1 MAEVLSTPNN
11 DLVNEL
17 LIAKLL
23 EEDMR
28 LLESLRAAEEF
39 QLNEAL
45 SISALAAGRF
55 PKKHRSDVLGR
66 TDQDVVL
73 DVFQAEI
80 NATKD
85 AVMAQ
90 ALQHADDTNMATSRQ
105 YAQRLA
111 AAEKKARL
119 DAEFAKRL
127 QQAFDDGEDDDEV
140 MRDAESMLGQDEIDI
155 IMASDMNE
163 KGKGKGQAGV
173 PHAGAP
179 VKKETGTESQL
190 PSLQPTCGIC
200 MEPFQ
205 ATHSPVAAARSANSS
220 SRLQFGTHLPC
231 PSSHGYCISC
241 LNGYIN
247 SKLDPDG
254 TGIASQSTVVFPIR
268 CPECPIAEWPEGIA
282 DALAE
287 RVLSEKGMT
296 LWHHQKLLDSLPRY
310 YCPNPRCSA
319 LVQVDE
325 DAEDPQA
332 SCPSCNSVICVPCRV
347 VWHEDLS
354 CEEYQALPLDE
365 RSPEDQEAL
374 RLMRAKNWRRCPS
387 CTMIVE
393 LTHGCNHIT
402 CRCKTEFCFK
412 CGALWDV
419 QPNRCSRVPSCDL
432 WDEQLLLEERERMRE
447 EEREQGRPMG
457 AQAGAAVRN
466 QHHLP
471 PPPPY
476 NAQPAPVYNHNPPR
490 VAAGAFDWMDDPDIL
505 CTRHWFTANMINS
518 LTCQYCDTKLTSIA
532 DLRYHLS
539 RVRWHS
545 VYACCGRFFKRE
557 EDLERH
563 LDSVSVRFGGHL
575 DTIRRN

>member
-1 MAEVLSTPNN
+1 MAEVLSTPASH

-28 LLESLRAAEEF
+28 ELENLRAAEEF
-39 QLNEAL
+39 QLNETLAT
-45 SISALAAGRF
+45 SALAAGRF
-55 PKKHRSDVLGR
+55 PKKGRSGVLGR

-85 AVMAQ
+85 ALMAQ
-90 ALQHADDTNMATSRQ
+90 ALQHAEDSNMAASRQ
-105 YAQRLA
+105 YAQKLA
-111 AAEKKARL
+111 AAEKKSLL

-127 QQAFDDGEDDDEV
+127 QQAIDDGEDNDQD
-140 MRDAESMLGQDEIDI
+140 MRDAESVLGQDEIDT
-155 IMASDMNE
+155 IMASDMND
-163 KGKGKGQAGV
+163 KGKGKAKLVCLTLGR
-173 PHAGAP
+173 
-179 VKKETGTESQL
+179 SR
-190 PSLQPTCGIC
+190 LQPTCGIC

-205 ATHSPVAAARSANSS
+205 VTHSPVAAARSANSS
-220 SRLQFGTHLPC
+220 SRLQFGTHLAMPF
-231 PSSHGYCISC
+231 IAR
-241 LNGYIN
+241 LF
-247 SKLDPDG
+247 KLDPDG
-254 TGIASQSTVVFPIR
+254 TGVASQSTVVFPIR
-268 CPECPIAEWPEGIA
+268 CPECPIAEWPEGIP

-325 DAEDPQA
+325 DADDPQA
-332 SCPSCNSVICVPCRV
+332 TCPSCNSVICVPCRV

-374 RLMRAKNWRRCPS
+374 RLMRAQNWRRCPS
-387 CTMIVE
+387 CAMIVE

-419 QPNRCSRVPSCDL
+419 QHNRCSRVPTCEL
-432 WDEQLLLEERERMRE
+432 WDEQLLLEEREQERE
-447 EEREQGRPMG
+447 EGRRVGGIFPQG
-457 AQAGAAVRN
+457 GAALGHR
-466 QHHLP
+466 LP

-476 NAQPAPVYNHNPPR
+476 NPHPAPIYNYNPPR
-490 VAAGAFDWMDDPDIL
+490 QAAGEFDWMDDPDIL
-505 CTRHWFTANMINS
+505 CTRHWFTANMIDS
-518 LTCQYCDTKLTSIA
+518 LTCQYCDAKLNSIA

-539 RVRWHS
+539 HVRWHS

-557 EDLERH
+557 EDFQRH
-563 LDSVSVRFGGHL
+563 LDSTFVRFAGHVH
-575 DTIRRN
+575 TVRRN